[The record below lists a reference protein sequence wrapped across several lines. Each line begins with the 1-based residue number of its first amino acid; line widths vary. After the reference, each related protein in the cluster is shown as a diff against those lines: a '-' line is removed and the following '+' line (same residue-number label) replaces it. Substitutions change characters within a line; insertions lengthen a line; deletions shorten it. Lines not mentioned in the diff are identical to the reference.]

1 MSDEASFEYSHVKQK
16 RLYIGHGAHTAS
28 QVTRVWGRRRQGRRV
43 LHGLLKFD
51 PMKVPARGVPGF
63 GAGSGAP
70 SVMFGFLKHLW
81 YTGDKSQA
89 LLRCAAPPC
98 ARGTSAAAA
107 GARAQPP
114 RYASRATP
122 GASRTAVSGGIFL
135 ERGPLNSHALPRS
148 SLPHRIGHSV
158 LCLSLSANLQLH
170 GRMCWEGGVLACRRS
185 RHLCGD

>member
-1 MSDEASFEYSHVKQK
+1 M
-16 RLYIGHGAHTAS
+16 
-28 QVTRVWGRRRQGRRV
+28 

-114 RYASRATP
+114 RHASRATP

-135 ERGPLNSHALPRS
+135 EKDPLNFHALPWSSVASSRS
-148 SLPHRIGHSV
+148 LGPLPESQ
-158 LCLSLSANLQLH
+158 CESAAARQD
-170 GRMCWEGGVLACRRS
+170 MQGGGSAGV
-185 RHLCGD
+185 